1 MYDDVDV
8 DEMKTFIGILILM
21 GILRLPRLRCI
32 EARKYISTPGIST
45 LLTKTQIFRFLHVA
59 NNAAITTT
67 PDKLDH

>member
-32 EARKYISTPGIST
+32 EARKYISTPRIST
-45 LLTKTQIFRFLHVA
+45 LQIFRFLRVA